1 MQLIFNVA
9 KQIIS
14 LENADMKVVAK
25 SRNYLCCKFCFCDD
39 WSEATKTAVFV
50 SAKGETYNVILE
62 NDACVVPWEVIEHP
76 HFTVSV
82 FGGDRITANKVV
94 VNVMKCGYCEG
105 ETSKPPTPDIYEQIL
120 NSVKPPYIGESGN
133 WFVWSSENKN
143 YIDSGI
149 AAAGYTPKK
158 GTDYWTEQDIEKI
171 NKYISEQI
179 ALVKGEIGDRS
190 QLIDSPDD
198 DLVTAINRAWNNA
211 EHVRGMANTLD
222 SDVSRL
228 RGDVG
233 NIEAVLDNIITI
245 QNTLI
250 GGGSV

>member
-50 SAKGETYNVILE
+50 SATGETYNVILE

-82 FGGDRITANKVV
+82 FGGDRITANKVIV
-94 VNVMKCGYCEG
+94 KVMKCGYCEG
-105 ETSKPPTPDIYEQIL
+105 KTSKPPTPDIYEQIL
-120 NSVKPPYIGESGN
+120 NSVKPPYIGENGN
-133 WFVWSSENKN
+133 WFVWSTENKEF
-143 YIDSGI
+143 IDSGI
-149 AAAGYTPKK
+149 AAAGYTPQK
-158 GTDYWTEQDIEKI
+158 GIDYFTEQDIEEI
-171 NKYISEQI
+171 NKYIAAQI
-179 ALVKGEIGDRS
+179 ALIKTEIGDRS

-198 DLVTAINRAWNNA
+198 DLVTAINRAWDNA
-211 EHVRGMANTLD
+211 EYVRNMVIALD
-222 SDVSRL
+222 KDVSTL
-228 RGDVG
+228 RGEIG
-233 NIEAVLDNIITI
+233 NIGTALDNIIAI

-250 GGGSV
+250 GGDSE